1 MSDIKTIFKDVEE
14 QIRPNYF
21 VIFFDD
27 NHNIFHATGY
37 EKYPKIADLFH
48 LVQELD
54 TDEEF
59 GIGKEIFL
67 KNLDILTKEQFEE
80 ISE

>member
-1 MSDIKTIFKDVEE
+1 MKKISS
-14 QIRPNYF
+14 NYF

-27 NHNIFHATGY
+27 DHNIFHAAGY

-48 LVQELD
+48 IVQELD
-54 TDEEF
+54 TNEEF
-59 GIGKEIFL
+59 GNRKEIFM

-80 ISE
+80 ISD